1 MRIKTGFVVCLG
13 VWVSLLCCNAS
24 QAAIVFSDSFTY
36 PDGALTT
43 VSGGTWA
50 NHSGTAGQVNVVSGQ
65 THLTEA
71 ESEDVNAAISGGPY
85 TSGLL
90 YAGLDFNF
98 TSLPQGVGQ
107 YFFHFKDAT
116 TSGFRGRVFAT
127 VTDAAPGFYRIGIT
141 NGSNSGV
148 VTVPVDLA
156 LNTPHRL
163 VLSLDTGTTPVST
176 LYLDS
181 PTETGGTVATDVVTA
196 LPITSIALRQSS
208 TSGPTTM
215 GILDVDNLVVSTSY
229 GDAAVVPEPAALGLL
244 SSCVLALS
252 RRKRRA

>member
-1 MRIKTGFVVCLG
+1 MRTKTRFAICLG
-13 VWVSLLCCNAS
+13 TLALLLCCNPG

-71 ESEDVNAAISGGPY
+71 ESEDVNAVISGGPY
-85 TSGLL
+85 TSGKL
-90 YAGLDFNF
+90 YAGLDFVF
-98 TSLPQGVGQ
+98 SSLPQGAGT
-107 YFFHFKDAT
+107 YFFHFKDST

-127 VTDAAPGFYRIGIT
+127 IQDAASGFYRIGIT
-141 NGSNSGV
+141 NGSNTGI
-148 VTVPVDLA
+148 VTVPTDLA

-163 VLSLDTGTTPVST
+163 VLSLDTGATPVST

-196 LPITSIALRQSS
+196 LPITSIAFRQST

-215 GILDVDNLVVSTSY
+215 GVLDVDNLVVSTSY
-229 GDAAVVPEPAALGLL
+229 SDAAVVPEPAALGLL
-244 SSCVLALS
+244 TLCVPALS